1 MICEVAWP
9 QMKTESTET
18 RADDASA
25 LGKYITV
32 IGMNFLALALLC
44 NLLICLSGRFSAVVA
59 M

>member
-9 QMKTESTET
+9 QMKTET